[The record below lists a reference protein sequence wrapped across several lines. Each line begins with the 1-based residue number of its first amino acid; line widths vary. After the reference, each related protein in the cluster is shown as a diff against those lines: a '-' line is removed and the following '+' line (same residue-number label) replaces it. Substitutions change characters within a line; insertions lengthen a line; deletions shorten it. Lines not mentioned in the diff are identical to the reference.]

1 MQMLHMICGKD
12 DRAGSEVAGSDD
24 ESLLPFADM
33 LSSFTNLTLLK
44 WQHYPRKE
52 ARCAYAPVLAE
63 SLRQLASLQDLEIDA
78 GVYTPLRVPMPPT
91 VVVVVVVVAA
101 AAAAVVV
108 VVAAAAAVVVV
119 VVVVVVLA
127 VARSLLC
134 ASWSC
139 YGCLYVHARRGPLS
153 IPATD
158 CTLLG
163 TFHKPQHNIA
173 WYCVNAALNKSQC
186 VRLH

>member
-1 MQMLHMICGKD
+1 MQTLHMICIRD
-12 DRAGSEVAGSDD
+12 DLPGSEAAVSDD

-44 WQHYPRKE
+44 WQHHPRRE

-63 SLRQLASLQDLEIDA
+63 SLRQLTSLQDLQIDA

-91 VVVVVVVVAA
+91 VVVVVAA
-101 AAAAVVV
+101 VAAAVVLV
-108 VVAAAAAVVVV
+108 VL
-119 VVVVVVLA
+119 LA
-127 VARSLLC
+127 VARSLPF

-139 YGCLYVHARRGPLS
+139 YGCLYVHARHGPLS
-153 IPATD
+153 KPAT
-158 CTLLG
+158 CHRLHSSQNL
-163 TFHKPQHNIA
+163 PQTATQHSMA
-173 WYCVNAALNKSQC
+173 LRERGSLNKSQC